1 MIIVNHRTTDCT
13 HRLYVKFC
21 STRSR
26 RYKITHT
33 SPPEIKDQLTKKDL
47 LTRKSKKKKY
57 VSRPSRNQ
65 RSVNILNN
73 TDKSVQIRTTSI
85 YYCFD
90 KCCVTFLRKTGCH
103 RVAYPRDFPEEMSHH

>member
-21 STRSR
+21 STRSG

-47 LTRKSKKKKY
+47 LTRKSKK
-57 VSRPSRNQ
+57 
-65 RSVNILNN
+65 N
-73 TDKSVQIRTTSI
+73 TMSLD
-85 YYCFD
+85 
-90 KCCVTFLRKTGCH
+90 
-103 RVAYPRDFPEEMSHH
+103 PPEINDQLIF